1 MIAMTKAKWRTCLV
15 LGATLA
21 VPACDRLPWA
31 RTPPADTLAAPA
43 ATRIREDRSAKPWFT
58 PSPPQS
64 PGVHLAYTHAV
75 SLQVGGG
82 ALGRHF
88 TAARDR
94 CLNTPALHCILLHA
108 SLDAVR
114 PNDVGAPATQ
124 SADLR
129 LRLPHDQIAPFAN
142 ALTDALP
149 GETAGLARVLGQ
161 STDAEDLSQPVRDV
175 AQRTAQLSDYLASLK
190 TLGGRLTISVSDL
203 VKIAGETAQA
213 QSQIEAVQAEQR
225 ALSLRVDTEAL
236 DVSFIEPAP
245 AVAAPDPVNETW
257 SQASATFRA
266 SAAQVLQVSIG
277 ALPWLPVLL
286 VVVLLLALSHR
297 LIFGRR
303 RRAPPVVRVVS

>member
-1 MIAMTKAKWRTCLV
+1 MLAMTKVMWRTWLA

-21 VPACDRLPWA
+21 VSACDRLPWA
-31 RTPPADTLAAPA
+31 RTPQADTLAAPV
-43 ATRIREDRSAKPWFT
+43 ATRIVEDRSAEPWFT
-58 PSPPQS
+58 PSPQQG

-75 SLQVGGG
+75 TLQVGGA
-82 ALGRHF
+82 ALRAHF

-114 PNDVGAPATQ
+114 PNYGGGSGTR

-129 LRLPHDQIAPFAN
+129 VRLPHDQIGPFAN

-149 GETAGLARVLGQ
+149 GEQAGLVRVLDQ
-161 STDAEDLSQPVRDV
+161 STDAEDLGRPVRDA

-190 TLGGRLTISVSDL
+190 ALGARLTISVSDL

-213 QSQIEAVQAEQR
+213 QAQIEAVQAEQR
-225 ALSLRVDTEAL
+225 ELALRVDTEAL
-236 DVSFIEPAP
+236 AVSFTEPAP
-245 AVAAPDPVNETW
+245 VVAIQDPVDETW
-257 SQASATFRA
+257 SQAATIFRA

-286 VVVLLLALSHR
+286 FIVLVLAISHR

-303 RRAPPVVRVVS
+303 RRVPPEVRVVS